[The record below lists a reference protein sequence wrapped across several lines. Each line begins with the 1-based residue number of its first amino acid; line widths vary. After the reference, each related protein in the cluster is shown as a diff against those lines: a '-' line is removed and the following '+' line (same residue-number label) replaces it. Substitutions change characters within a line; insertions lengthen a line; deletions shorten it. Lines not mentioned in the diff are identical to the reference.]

1 MISPSTQGETAH
13 LAPARTTFAVVAMV
27 VLALGVAGLA
37 GSVTARAATITL
49 PDMKILVPTNLISI
63 GVDPTSG
70 HKLLRYTHITEDAG
84 TGPFEIDP
92 SYNSATGVSSF
103 VQALYGSSGPGVWA
117 LDHTVP
123 LAINGVFENPA
134 DYRFPLTR
142 FTLNDVNG
150 DGTIG
155 AVVSTSPKA
164 EYCITGDNRVA
175 DVPNTPAQTYP
186 PASNCT
192 DPTKPLGWSVG
203 WGDQYDQTDSGQPID
218 LNGVADGTYIL
229 RATVDPQH
237 VLTESDAT
245 NNVTDTV
252 LTITGNA
259 VSTGAQ
265 TRPTV
270 VPPGVALLSPT
281 QGATVAD
288 TVNLTATASATAP
301 ATISSVQYLLDGN
314 PLGGPQT
321 VLPYGYVWTVGST
334 PPGNHRLSAQVTD
347 SAGNIGTSPVVTVT
361 VPASTP
367 PGGLAIDQNVS
378 KAGRGTITTAAFSTS
393 VAGETLVAF
402 VGSDGPSTTGSQSV
416 TITGG
421 GLSWRRVRQANSQY
435 GDAEVWTASAPNVL
449 SAVTV
454 ISTPARANYDQQ
466 LNVLSF
472 VGSAGVGAS
481 AGASAGTGAPT
492 VNLTAT
498 SAGSLSYAVGED
510 WDRAL
515 ARTVGSGQAIINQ
528 WVDATTGDTFWA
540 QARTAASSSAGE
552 IVTLNDTAPTTDRW
566 NFAAVEVIP
575 SGAAPPPPPPPPDV
589 TPPSATVT
597 NPANGQT
604 VSGAT
609 PVAATASDNVAVASV
624 QFLLDGQPLGN
635 PVTAP
640 PYAIAWDTTL
650 TANAV
655 HTVAARA
662 TDTSGNV
669 GTSTTVTVTVQNPA
683 PPMTC
688 FILQAQRSVHGHGT
702 ATTPSFSTAMAGEVL
717 VAFVGSDG
725 PLASGA
731 QSVAVSGA
739 GLTWTLVKRANAQY
753 GDAEVWT
760 ATAPAVLTNVT
771 VRSRPARSGYDQDL
785 TVIAMEGTLG
795 VGASVSGS
803 AASGAPGL
811 NVTTTKAA
819 SLVLAVGND
828 WDTAT
833 ARTLPT
839 GLVMLDQW
847 PDTRTGDT
855 FWSEYTNQTT
865 GAAGTVVHIGA
876 TAPTGDRWNM
886 VAIEL
891 KGDDD

>member
-1 MISPSTQGETAH
+1 MNSPSTQGETLAH
-13 LAPARTTFAVVAMV
+13 APVRRTFALVALV
-27 VLALGVAGLA
+27 VLTLGFAGFV
-37 GSVTARAATITL
+37 GTVTARAATITL

-103 VQALYGSSGPGVWA
+103 VQALYSSASPGVWT

-123 LAINGVFENPA
+123 LAINGVFDSPS

-142 FTLNDVNG
+142 FTLNNVNG

-155 AVVSTSPKA
+155 AIVSTSPKA

-175 DVPNTPAQTYP
+175 DVPNTPAHTYP
-186 PASNCT
+186 PVSNCT

-218 LNGVADGTYIL
+218 LNGLADGTYIL
-229 RATVDPQH
+229 RAIVDPQH

-259 VSTGAQ
+259 VTAGAQ

-270 VPPGVALLSPT
+270 VPPDVALLSPT
-281 QGATVAD
+281 QGATVGD

-301 ATISSVQYLLDGN
+301 ATISSLQYLLDGN

-321 VLPYGYVWTVGST
+321 VAPYGYTWTVGST

-347 SAGNIGTSPVVTVT
+347 STGTIGTSPVVTVT

-367 PGGLAIDQNVS
+367 PGGLAIDQNVT
-378 KAGRGTITTAAFSTS
+378 KTGRGTITTAAFSTTA
-393 VAGETLVAF
+393 AGETLVAF
-402 VGSDGPSTTGSQSV
+402 VGSDGPATTGVQSV
-416 TITGG
+416 TVTGG
-421 GLSWRRVRQANSQY
+421 GLAWRRVRQVNSQY

-454 ISTPARANYDQQ
+454 RSTPARANYDQQ

-481 AGASAGTGAPT
+481 AGASAGTGAAT
-492 VNLTAT
+492 VNLTAAG
-498 SAGSLSYAVGED
+498 AGSLSYAVGED
-510 WDRAL
+510 WDRA
-515 ARTVGSGQAIINQ
+515 AGRTAGSGQAIVSQ
-528 WVDATTGDTFWA
+528 WLDATTGDTFWV
-540 QARTAASSSAGE
+540 QARTAPSSSAGE
-552 IVTLNDTAPTTDRW
+552 LVTLNDTAPTTDRW
-566 NFAAVEVIP
+566 NLAAVEVIP
-575 SGAAPPPPPPPPDV
+575 SGAAPPPPPDT

-640 PYAIAWDTTL
+640 PYAITWDTTL
-650 TANAV
+650 TTNAV
-655 HTVAARA
+655 HTVSARA

-669 GTSTTVTVTVQNPA
+669 GTSATVTVTVQNPA

-702 ATTPSFSTAMAGEVL
+702 VTTPSFSTAMAGEVL

-725 PLASGA
+725 PQTSGS

-771 VRSRPARSGYDQDL
+771 VRSTPVRSGYDQDL
-785 TVIAMEGTLG
+785 TVIAMEGTVG
-795 VGASVSGS
+795 VGASVAGS

-811 NVTTTKAA
+811 NVTTTEAA
-819 SLVLAVGND
+819 SLVLAVGHD
-828 WDTAT
+828 WDKAT

-847 PDTRTGDT
+847 PDTSTGDT

-891 KGDDD
+891 EGDDD